1 MEEKK
6 SIPYLLEFPKIEDR
20 RGNLSFI
27 EGEGH
32 VPFDIKRVFYIYDVP
47 GGESRGGHAHKE
59 LEQVMFAAS
68 GSFTMVLT
76 DGKERMEFFLNRPWQ
91 GLYVPTGYWTELV
104 DFSSGAVC
112 MVLASD
118 HYDPADYIY
127 DYPEFLKYKGLS
139 SDDTVQ

>member
-6 SIPYLLEFPKIEDR
+6 SIPYLLEFPKIEDP

-27 EGEGH
+27 EGRGH
-32 VPFDIKRVFYIYDVP
+32 VPFDIKRVYYIYDVP
-47 GGESRGGHAHKE
+47 AGESRGGHAHKH
-59 LEQVMFAAS
+59 LEQVLFAVS
-68 GSFTMVLT
+68 GSFTIELT
-76 DGKERMEFFLNRPWQ
+76 DGKRKMRFFMNRPWQ
-91 GLYVPTGYWTELV
+91 GLYVPPGYWRTLE

-118 HYDPADYIY
+118 HYDPEDYIY
-127 DYPEFLKYKGLS
+127 DYPDFLKYKGIA

>member
-1 MEEKK
+1 MNL
-6 SIPYLLEFPKIEDR
+6 PYLLEFPKIEDP

-27 EGEGH
+27 EGPGH

-76 DGKERMEFFLNRPWQ
+76 DGKERM
-91 GLYVPTGYWTELV
+91 
-104 DFSSGAVC
+104 
-112 MVLASD
+112 
-118 HYDPADYIY
+118 
-127 DYPEFLKYKGLS
+127 
-139 SDDTVQ
+139 